1 MIDIHTHTTFSD
13 GSFNVEELLIEAEK
27 LNLSLIS
34 ITDHNTIRAY
44 FELQNS
50 NIRNKFSG
58 KIMTGIEI
66 TTTYKGEIIE
76 ILGYNFDLKTMQQFL
91 DQNVL
96 SFEEKQLK
104 EYNLIKNRY
113 KEIGVRFEENNIN
126 FNPKT
131 ESSRTSFAVEIKK
144 YSENNKYFLNQESIY
159 APSGFTRNEVY
170 NPKSSLYVD
179 ESSLFPSLET
189 TIEMIHAS
197 GGLAFLAHTF
207 AYSPNIASELL
218 NLIDNYKLDGLE
230 CFYTTF
236 TKEQS
241 NYLVKVCN
249 SKGLYM
255 SGGSDFHGTRK
266 INHNLGTGCKILCPN
281 INSI

>member
-34 ITDHNTIRAY
+34 ITDHNTIRSY

-113 KEIGVRFEENNIN
+113 KEIGFFSKLV
-126 FNPKT
+126 
-131 ESSRTSFAVEIKK
+131 ES
-144 YSENNKYFLNQESIY
+144 
-159 APSGFTRNEVY
+159 
-170 NPKSSLYVD
+170 D
-179 ESSLFPSLET
+179 
-189 TIEMIHAS
+189 
-197 GGLAFLAHTF
+197 
-207 AYSPNIASELL
+207 
-218 NLIDNYKLDGLE
+218 
-230 CFYTTF
+230 
-236 TKEQS
+236 QS
-241 NYLVKVCN
+241 V
-249 SKGLYM
+249 
-255 SGGSDFHGTRK
+255 
-266 INHNLGTGCKILCPN
+266 
-281 INSI
+281 